1 MNRDIA
7 GAAAVALEALSPSQI
22 TFIQSLPKAEL
33 HAHLNGSIPL
43 EALQHLAK
51 EYLSSST
58 LSQSSNSVSNEV
70 IRSVIEG
77 LSNGITLNEID
88 EFFALFPAIYALTST
103 RAALAYTTRAVLS
116 EFLEGEIPQCTYL
129 ELRSTPKETK
139 EMTREDYVRTVLDEV
154 ERYPKEKAALIVSL
168 DRRMTL
174 GVMEECVSVAEK
186 FRREGR
192 RVVAIDL
199 CGDPAAGDVNA
210 FEPIFEQARNAG
222 LGITLHIA
230 ETINN
235 SAAETLKL
243 LSYKPQRL
251 GHATFLN
258 EEHQRIVHDNG
269 ICIEICLSSNLLCKT
284 VPTIGAH
291 HIRYHI
297 HHGHPVAI
305 CTDDILP
312 FRTSLLGEYAL
323 LMAPAPVGLGLSEK
337 EVGLI
342 AEMGMTARFDSDIA
356 NS

>member
-269 ICIEICLSSNLLCKT
+269 ICIEICLSSNLLQ
-284 VPTIGAH
+284 V
-291 HIRYHI
+291 HI
-297 HHGHPVAI
+297 
-305 CTDDILP
+305 
-312 FRTSLLGEYAL
+312 S
-323 LMAPAPVGLGLSEK
+323 APKHRLNLTLQV
-337 EVGLI
+337 
-342 AEMGMTARFDSDIA
+342 
-356 NS
+356 